1 MALRSERGTSSHPRC
16 PGRAAPVSWNDEP
29 VNTEAWEGAG
39 IYEPDAPNA
48 AERLALLEYL
58 SARGATLEQLVEGD
72 RLTSLPAV
80 AGDLVLTRNR
90 SMVSVEE
97 LAARCGVPVE
107 TIERVLLAAGLAA
120 GPHSKLPEG
129 LDALIAAFLQG
140 ASLMGEESILAFT
153 RVLGSA
159 ATTIAEAAVALFY
172 AELGPGTERE
182 GWDELARAHIS
193 ERAVMAFTSIPE
205 VLSRVLLAQFDRATH
220 RATLVRGW
228 EAPEGGDGPSEI
240 VALGFVDLVGSTAWA
255 ETLSLR
261 DQSLALSRFESAA
274 WSATVLTGGRVVKM
288 IGDEAF
294 FAAPSV
300 DDACRIG
307 TEMCQMAADDPVLP
321 PARAAVGFG
330 SATPREGDY
339 FGPLVNTV
347 SRLVKVAAPGEL
359 VATEEAVSQ
368 LREDRWDLRELDPQQ
383 LRGVDRD
390 VRAFAVSGPG
400 SRTP

>member
-1 MALRSERGTSSHPRC
+1 MDT
-16 PGRAAPVSWNDEP
+16 D
-29 VNTEAWEGAG
+29 AWEAAG
-39 IYEPDAPNA
+39 IYDPDAPNA

-58 SARGATLEQLVEGD
+58 SARGATLAQLVEGD
-72 RLTSLPAV
+72 RLTTLPAV
-80 AGDLVLTRNR
+80 AGDLVLATHRPTL
-90 SMVSVEE
+90 SVEE

-107 TIERVLLAAGLAA
+107 LVERVLLAAGLAA
-120 GPHSKLPEG
+120 GPDSRLPEG
-129 LDALIAAFLQG
+129 LDALIATFLQG
-140 ASLMGEESILAFT
+140 VSLMGEDAILAFT
-153 RVLGSA
+153 RVLGGA

-182 GWDELARAHIS
+182 GFDELARAHIS
-193 ERAVMAFTSIPE
+193 ERAVMAFTAIPE

-220 RATLVRGW
+220 RAALARGW
-228 EAPEGGDGPSEI
+228 EAPEEGDGPSEV

-274 WSATVLTGGRVVKM
+274 WSATVLSGGRVVKM

-307 TEMCQMAADDPVLP
+307 AEMCQMAADDPVLP

-330 SATPREGDY
+330 PVTPREGDY
-339 FGPLVNTV
+339 FGPLVNVV

-359 VATEEAVSQ
+359 VATEEAVSR
-368 LREDRWDLRELDPQQ
+368 LPEDRWELRELDPQQ
-383 LRGVDRD
+383 LRGVDHD
-390 VRAFAVSGPG
+390 VRAFAVSGPR
-400 SRTP
+400 SRTA